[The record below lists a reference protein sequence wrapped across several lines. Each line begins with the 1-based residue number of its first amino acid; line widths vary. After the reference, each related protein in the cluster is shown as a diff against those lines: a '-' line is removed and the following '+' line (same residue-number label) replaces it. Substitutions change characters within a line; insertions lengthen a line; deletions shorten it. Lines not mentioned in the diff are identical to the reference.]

1 MPDPAELV
9 ARLRA
14 LLAAQARA
22 GVPVSYRQA
31 ADRLGL
37 VPPGAITRI
46 GAALEALMEEDAAA
60 GRPLLAALCVSRT
73 GSGLPGRGFFD
84 KAAALGLFGGDPAGP
99 AARAFHAGE
108 LARLR
113 AAYRG

>member
-1 MPDPAELV
+1 MPDPDDLAP
-9 ARLRA
+9 RLRA
-14 LLAAQARA
+14 LLAAQAQV
-22 GVPVSYRQA
+22 GVPVSYCQA

-37 VPPGAITRI
+37 VPPGVIGRI

-60 GRPLLAALCVSRT
+60 GRPLLAALCLSRT
-73 GSGLPGRGFFD
+73 GSGLPARGFFD
-84 KAAALGLFGGDPAGP
+84 KAAALGLFAGDPAGP

-108 LARLR
+108 LVRLQ